1 MGNKINLWRTPLAA
15 SIASVLY
22 PGNSANAQDE
32 QVLDETVLEEVIVTA
47 TLREVSIQDVPQSI
61 QAFSTV
67 DIERNNFQNFNDI
80 ANAIPSLTVVAEMPG
95 RNSIVFRGVST
106 GAQEFYTDSQVAV
119 YFDETPLT
127 FNSQQVWPE
136 MVDLERIE
144 SLPGPQGTLFGSASQ
159 TGTMRMITNK
169 PNHGGYSG
177 QGYGSYMWT
186 KGGEGSY
193 AVNGFVNIPLVED
206 TLAMRLV
213 AYHRY
218 EGGWI
223 DNIYGKTY
231 VEVDPMFQS
240 PSDNADVVEDN
251 QNTFEVTG
259 ARASL
264 LWDITDDWQAIVAGI
279 SQEHENQGHWGWD
292 PYLGENKVTRFFK
305 DYQKDDWWIASLVIT
320 GDLGFATLT
329 SSSTYLERQLTYE
342 WDNMNYEQY
351 KDATSGRYYAL
362 YNSNYTWGTTFNDQ
376 PQDRFSQEIR
386 LVSQGDSKF
395 QWMIGGFY
403 EDIYNEWYYGA
414 SNPDFSDTTSWYY
427 SNNLRYYYN
436 QYDYYF
442 GFGVE
447 YPLPQTTVGYSELV
461 QNTTT
466 QLAFFGEVSYELTD
480 KWSVTGG
487 VRWFELD
494 RDYYTRI
501 QFPEGIP
508 PWNPELGMFD
518 WVGDGVQES
527 ESKSSDTVFKL
538 STTYNF
544 TDDKM
549 VYALFSQGFRAGG
562 LNNQRAAA
570 TGQVPREYF
579 PDFLDNFEIGV
590 KTDWLDGKLRI
601 NATAFWMKWKD
612 FQQSEFGLGDT
623 WWIYGNVNGSDVE
636 QKGLELDA
644 TWRAT
649 DNLILRGTFFFGDSG
664 ATSDYTFN
672 SGLVFKEGD
681 ELSNSPQRRTHF
693 SIDYTTP
700 WHPFGGELWTRFD
713 YSYGSKTWESITASI
728 EKDTDNQLPSWSVS
742 NLQVGLSLPS
752 DWDITFVVNNIFDQE
767 IVNAIYNGANN
778 DSDFFGDPR
787 WHGVRVTQRPR
798 SMGFNLRK
806 HWR

>member
-22 PGNSANAQDE
+22 PGNSAIAQDE
-32 QVLDETVLEEVIVTA
+32 QVLDENVLEEVIVTA
-47 TLREVSIQDVPQSI
+47 TLRAVSMQDVPQSI

-67 DIERNNFQNFNDI
+67 DIERNNFQSFTDI

-95 RNSIVFRGVST
+95 RNSVVFRGVST
-106 GAQEFYTDSQVAV
+106 GAQEFYTDSQVAI

-136 MVDLERIE
+136 MVDLERVE

-159 TGTMRMITNK
+159 TGTLRLITNK
-169 PNHGGYSG
+169 PKHDGFSA

-186 KGGEGSY
+186 KGGDGSY
-193 AVNGFVNIPLVED
+193 SVNGHVNIPLVED
-206 TLAMRLV
+206 SLAMRLV

-223 DNIYGKTY
+223 DNIYGRTY
-231 VEVDPMFQS
+231 VEIDPKFIS
-240 PSDNADVVEDN
+240 PSDNADVVEND
-251 QNTFEVTG
+251 QNTFEVSG

-264 LWDITDDWQAIVAGI
+264 LWDINDNWQAIVAGI
-279 SQEHENQGHWGWD
+279 SQEHESQGHWGWD

-305 DYQKDDWWIASLVIT
+305 DYQKDDWWTTSLLIT

-329 SSSTYLERQLTYE
+329 SSSTYLERHLTYE

-351 KDATSGRYYAL
+351 KDATNGRYYAL
-362 YNSNYTWGTTFNDQ
+362 YNSNYTWGTIFNDQ

-403 EDIYNEWYYGA
+403 ENIYNEWYWGTD
-414 SNPDFSDTTSWYY
+414 NPDFSDTSAWYY

-447 YPLPQTTVGYSELV
+447 YPLPQTTFGYTELV
-461 QNTTT
+461 KNTTK

-487 VRWFELD
+487 ARWFEID
-494 RDYYTRI
+494 RDYFTRQ

-508 PWNPELGMFD
+508 PWVDSIGRFD
-518 WVGDGVQES
+518 WVNDGVLES
-527 ESKSSDTVFKL
+527 KSKSSDTVFKI
-538 STTYNF
+538 STSYNIN
-544 TDDKM
+544 DDKM
-549 VYALFSQGFRAGG
+549 IYALYSQGFRAGG
-562 LNNQRAAA
+562 LNGQRAAA
-570 TGQVPREYF
+570 TGEIPREYF
-579 PDFLDNFEIGV
+579 PDYLDNFEIGT
-590 KTDWLDGKLRI
+590 KSDWLDGRLRI
-601 NATAFWMKWKD
+601 NATAFWMKWD
-612 FQQSEFGLGDT
+612 DYQQTTGGLEDT
-623 WWIYGNVNGSDVE
+623 WWIFGNVNAASME
-636 QKGLELDA
+636 QKGIELDA

-649 DNLILRGTFFFGDSG
+649 DNLILRATLFFGDSG
-664 ATSDYTFN
+664 ATEDFTFYD
-672 SGLVFKEGD
+672 GTVIKKGD
-681 ELSNSPQRRTHF
+681 EMSNSPRRRTHF
-693 SIDYTTP
+693 SLDYTTP
-700 WHPFGGELWTRFD
+700 WQPFGGELWTRFD
-713 YSYGSKTWESITASI
+713 YSYGSSTWESIWASI
-728 EKDTDNQLPSWSVS
+728 DKDKLNQLPSWSIS
-742 NLQVGLSLPS
+742 NLKVGLSLPS
-752 DWDITFVVNNIFDQE
+752 NWDITFVVNNLFDQE
-767 IVNAIYNGANN
+767 IVNSLYSGSND

-787 WHGVRVTQRPR
+787 WHNVRVTQRPR

-806 HWR
+806 NWR

>member
-1 MGNKINLWRTPLAA
+1 MNKKLSLLRTPLAA

-22 PGNSANAQDE
+22 PGTSAIAQDE
-32 QVLDETVLEEVIVTA
+32 QVVDETVLEEVIVTA
-47 TLREVSIQDVPQSI
+47 TLREVNMQDVPQSI

-67 DIERNNFQNFNDI
+67 DIERNNFQSFNDI
-80 ANAIPSLTVVAEMPG
+80 ANAIPSLTVVAD
-95 RNSIVFRGVST
+95 T
-106 GAQEFYTDSQVAV
+106 GDYYTDSQVAI
-119 YFDETPLT
+119 YLDETPLT

-136 MVDLERIE
+136 MVDLERVE

-169 PNHGGYSG
+169 PKHDGFSA

-186 KGGEGSY
+186 KGGDGSY
-193 AVNGFVNIPLVED
+193 SVNGHVNIPLIED
-206 TLAMRLV
+206 SLAMRLV

-223 DNIYGKTY
+223 DNVFGKTF
-231 VEVDPMFQS
+231 VEVDPRFTS
-240 PSDNADVVEDN
+240 ASDNADVVEDN
-251 QNTFEVTG
+251 QNTYEVSG

-264 LWDITDDWQAIVAGI
+264 LWDVTENWQAVVTGI

-292 PYLGENKVTRFFK
+292 PYLGENKITQFFK
-305 DYQKDDWWIASLVIT
+305 DYQKDDWWTASLLLT

-329 SSSTYLERQLTYE
+329 SSSTYLKRQIDYE
-342 WDNMNYEQY
+342 WDNMSYEQW
-351 KDATSGRYYAL
+351 KDATQGQYYAL
-362 YNSNYTWGTTFNDQ
+362 YNSNYTYGTTFNFQ

-414 SNPDFSDTTSWYY
+414 ANPDFADTSSWYY
-427 SNNLRYYYN
+427 SNYLRYWYNYYES
-436 QYDYYF
+436 YY

-447 YPLPQTTVGYSELV
+447 YPLPQTTIGYSELL
-461 QNTTT
+461 QNTTK
-466 QLAFFGEVSYELTD
+466 QLAFFGEVSYEVTD
-480 KWSVTGG
+480 KWTVTGG
-487 VRWFELD
+487 ARWFEIE
-494 RDYYTRI
+494 RDEWVKQ

-508 PWNPELGMFD
+508 PWNPALGMFD
-518 WVGDGVQES
+518 WAGDGIQ
-527 ESKSSDTVFKL
+527 ESKSTNSDTVIKL
-538 STTYNF
+538 STTYHI

-562 LNNQRAAA
+562 LNNQRAAN

-579 PDFLDNFEIGV
+579 PDYLDNFELGI
-590 KTDWLDGKLRI
+590 KSDWLDGRLRF

-612 FQQSEFGLGDT
+612 YQQSEFNLEDT
-623 WWIYGNVNGSDVE
+623 WWIFGNVNGSDVE

-649 DNLILRGTFFFGDSG
+649 NNLTIRGTLFFGDS
-664 ATSDYTFN
+664 AALEDFTYN
-672 SGLVFKEGD
+672 SGMVFQKGD
-681 ELSNSPQRRTHF
+681 ELSNSPKRRTHF
-693 SIDYTTP
+693 SLDYTLP
-700 WHPFGGELWTRFD
+700 FNPFGGEMWTRFD
-713 YSYGSKTWESITASI
+713 YSYGSKTWESISASI
-728 EKDTDNQLPSWSVS
+728 DKDKENQLPSWSIS

-752 DWDITFVVNNIFDQE
+752 NWDITFVVNNLFDQE
-767 IVNAIYNGANN
+767 VVNALYNSNTYA
-778 DSDFFGDPR
+778 DFFGEELGR
-787 WHGVRVTQRPR
+787 HVRVTQRPR